1 MLRVSDRLKT
11 ADSRS
16 LEEKRGRA
24 VNPHANAHY
33 WKELEGA
40 YKQYKFKQK
49 AIFGSDEV
57 SVLAH
62 GSERERVITSRNQKG
77 PQYQQRAGTRE
88 NTTVIVTICADGT
101 SIPPT
106 VIFKGAAYQVGWGED
121 NPLNA
126 S

>member
-24 VNPHANAHY
+24 VNPHANALY
-33 WKELEGA
+33 WELLDES
-40 YKQYKFKQK
+40 YTQYKFKPK

-57 SVLAH
+57 GVLAR
-62 GSERERVITSRNQKG
+62 GSERER
-77 PQYQQRAGTRE
+77 GTRE

-106 VIFKGAAYQVGWGED
+106 VIFKGAAYQVSWGED